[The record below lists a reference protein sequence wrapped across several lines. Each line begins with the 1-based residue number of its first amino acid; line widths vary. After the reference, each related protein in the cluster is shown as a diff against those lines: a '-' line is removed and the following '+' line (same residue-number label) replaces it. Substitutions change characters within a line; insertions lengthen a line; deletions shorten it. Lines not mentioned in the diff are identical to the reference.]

1 MNIKV
6 IAIGNTLM
14 EDDGAAIIVVEKIQK
29 VLLKNN
35 IEVINAET
43 DFEYCISLIEENDF
57 IIFLD
62 AAYYNKVPGELTV
75 IPIEKYNSKKK
86 YYTQHSLSI
95 IDLVK
100 LYYKNVRGYIIG
112 IEVAEVNF
120 KLGLSRELKGKID
133 SISKNVLKEI
143 LLKACTN

>member
-14 EDDGAAIIVVEKIQK
+14 EDDGAAIIVMKKIQK

-35 IEVINAET
+35 IKVINAET

-62 AAYYNKVPGELTV
+62 AAYYNKAPGELTV
-75 IPIEKYNSKKK
+75 ISIKKYNSKKK

-95 IDLVK
+95 IDLIK
-100 LYYKNVRGYIIG
+100 LYYKNVNGYIIG
-112 IEVAEVNF
+112 IEIAEVNF
-120 KLGLSRELKGKID
+120 KLGLSRELQEKIEM
-133 SISKNVLKEI
+133 ISKNVLKEI
-143 LLKACTN
+143 LLRTSAN